1 MKAARLRW
9 NSNNPDKVK
18 AQQLLHQLDKA
29 IKVDGDL
36 LTAVERESLL
46 HAMEALEQRLTDADQ
61 DAIVERQKM
70 LESMSVP
77 FAARRVERL
86 VGEAVNVSSPLE
98 K

>member
-1 MKAARLRW
+1 
-9 NSNNPDKVK
+9 
-18 AQQLLHQLDKA
+18 
-29 IKVDGDL
+29 
-36 LTAVERESLL
+36 
-46 HAMEALEQRLTDADQ
+46 MEALERRLTDADQ

-86 VGEAVNVSSPLE
+86 VGEAVNASSPLE